1 MLDNVQ
7 SQAPTKDAS
16 KGKDARQS
24 ATDIHSS
31 TKSKEILEDPFGQ
44 ISLICLR
51 CQTRNDRTMRVA
63 KPVRKQSATKSIFE
77 SQT

>member
-31 TKSKEILEDPFGQ
+31 TTSGEILDDHFGQ
-44 ISLICLR
+44 INLICSR
-51 CQTRNDRTMRVA
+51 CQTGIEYT
-63 KPVRKQSATKSIFE
+63 I
-77 SQT
+77 